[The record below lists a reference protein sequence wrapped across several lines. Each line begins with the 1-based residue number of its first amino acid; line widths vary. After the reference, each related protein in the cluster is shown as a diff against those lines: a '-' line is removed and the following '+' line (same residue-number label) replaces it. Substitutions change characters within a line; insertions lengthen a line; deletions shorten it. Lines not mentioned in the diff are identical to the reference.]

1 MLRYMNVKKLD
12 PYVINNTHIDC
23 DRYTYDALNDTI
35 VKSLNDEMKIIMNE
49 TVFFYNYVE

>member
-1 MLRYMNVKKLD
+1 MNVKKLD